1 MITVTLIRDNDK
13 AITGFAISGHAKTA
27 PHGQDIVCAGIS
39 ALAQSAIMGI
49 ERHLGRDIDLG
60 QDSDEGL
67 TMRLIG
73 QPDSLTGAILETM
86 LLGLTEI
93 AKLYPKSVRIT
104 EHRR

>member
-1 MITVTLIRDNDK
+1 MITVTLVRDKNK

-49 ERHLGRDIDLG
+49 ERHLGRDIDFG
-60 QDSDEGL
+60 QDDDGI

-86 LLGLTEI
+86 LLGLNEI

-104 EHRR
+104 DHRR

>member
-1 MITVTLIRDNDK
+1 MITVTLIRDNNK
-13 AITGFAISGHAKTA
+13 AIAGFQVSGHARTA
-27 PHGQDIVCAGIS
+27 PHGQDIVCAGVS
-39 ALAQSAIMGI
+39 SLVQSAIMGI
-49 ERHLGRDIDLG
+49 ERHLGRDIDLSQESG
-60 QDSDEGL
+60 TL
-67 TMRLIG
+67 MMKLNG

>member
-1 MITVTLIRDNDK
+1 MITVTLVRDNKK
-13 AITGFAISGHAKTA
+13 AITGFTISGHAKTA
-27 PHGQDIVCAGIS
+27 PHGQDIVCAGVS
-39 ALAQSAIMGI
+39 TLAQSAIMGI

-60 QDSDEGL
+60 QDTDGL
-67 TMRLIG
+67 TMSLIG

>member
-1 MITVTLIRDNDK
+1 MITVELIRDNNK
-13 AITGFAISGHAKTA
+13 AISGFQVSGHAQAA
-27 PHGQDIVCAGIS
+27 PHGKDIVCAGVS
-39 ALAQSAIMGI
+39 SLVQSAIMGI
-49 ERHLGRDIDLG
+49 ERHLGRDIDFDQADGTLKMK
-60 QDSDEGL
+60 L
-67 TMRLIG
+67 NG